1 MEEPDGMR
9 QTQRMPITR
18 SPRPFS
24 VAARLRWQRL
34 AISLMLATLPSLTLA
49 SPLPEATRAGAIE
62 HARELPR
69 SHTLMVAIDGKT
81 VIDEGFRGHAT
92 DETANIKSL
101 SKTLI
106 SALVGA
112 AIDRGVIESVDQP
125 IVELLGDRVPADID
139 PRVNNITV
147 GNLLSMQAGLER
159 TSGSNY
165 GAWVASSNWIADALE
180 RPFVA
185 EPGGRMLYST
195 GNSHLLSAALTEATG
210 RSTLSLARDWLGA
223 PLGFAIPPWTRDPQG
238 IYFGGNEMGLTPQA
252 LLRFGEMFRHN
263 GQLDGQRVLS
273 ADWIERSW
281 QPRTRSFFNGDD
293 YGYGWFITE
302 LAGEPV
308 YYGWGYGG
316 QLLYIVPSRA
326 MTVVM
331 TSDPTP
337 PSSGSDYLDDVEAL
351 VGDLIEATANH
362 DNEGPNS

>member
-1 MEEPDGMR
+1 MEERHGMR
-9 QTQRMPITR
+9 QTGRMPILPSFRFPT
-18 SPRPFS
+18 
-24 VAARLRWQRL
+24 VAARSRGRRFAVFLLL
-34 AISLMLATLPSLTLA
+34 ATLA
-49 SPLPEATRAGAIE
+49 SPALAAPLPEAARDSIAEQAGT
-62 HARELPR
+62 LPR
-69 SHTLMVAIDGKT
+69 SHSLLVAVDGDT
-81 VIDEGFRGHAT
+81 VIEEGFRGHET
-92 DETANIKSL
+92 NETANIKSL
-101 SKTLI
+101 SKALI

-125 IVELLGDRVPADID
+125 VVELLGDRVPADID
-139 PRVNNITV
+139 PRMSDITV
-147 GNLLSMQAGLER
+147 GNLLSMQAGLES
-159 TSGSNY
+159 TSGGNY
-165 GAWVASSNWIADALE
+165 GAWVASSNWVSDALE

-210 RSTLSLARDWLGA
+210 RSTLALARDWLGD
-223 PLGFAIPPWTRDPQG
+223 PLGIAIPPWTRDPQG

-252 LLRFGEMFRHN
+252 LLRFGEMIRQH
-263 GQLDGQRVLS
+263 GTRDDRTLLS

-293 YGYGWFITE
+293 YGYGWFITRI
-302 LAGEPV
+302 AGQPV

-316 QLLYIVPSRA
+316 QLLYVVPSRA

-351 VGDLIEATANH
+351 IAELIEATNRPH
-362 DNEGPNS
+362 QESSP

>member
-1 MEEPDGMR
+1 MR
-9 QTQRMPITR
+9 QTQRMPISR
-18 SPRPFS
+18 SLRPFS
-24 VAARLRWQRL
+24 VAARFRWRL
-34 AISLMLATLPSLTLA
+34 VAISLMLTALSPLVTADTLSEDA
-49 SPLPEATRAGAIE
+49 LPEATRDDVTTR
-62 HARELPR
+62 ARDLPR
-69 SHTLMVAIDGKT
+69 SHTLLVAIDGET

-125 IVELLGDRVPADID
+125 VVELLGDRVPADVD
-139 PRVNNITV
+139 PRVSDITV

-159 TSGSNY
+159 TSGGNY
-165 GAWVASSNWIADALE
+165 GAWVASSNWVADALE

-195 GNSHLLSAALTEATG
+195 GNSHLLSAALTEVTG
-210 RSTLSLARDWLGA
+210 RSTLALARDWLGA
-223 PLGFAIPPWTRDPQG
+223 PLGIAIPPWTRDPQG

-252 LLRFGEMFRHN
+252 LLRFGEMVR
-263 GQLDGQRVLS
+263 QRGRRDDRTVLS
-273 ADWIERSW
+273 ADWIERAW

-293 YGYGWFITE
+293 YGYGWFITRI
-302 LAGEPV
+302 ADRPV

-316 QLLYIVPSRA
+316 QLLYVIPSRA

-337 PSSGSDYLDDVEAL
+337 PSRGSDYLDDVEAL
-351 VGDLIEATANH
+351 IAELIEATNPS
-362 DNEGPNS
+362 DPEPSP

>member
-1 MEEPDGMR
+1 
-9 QTQRMPITR
+9 
-18 SPRPFS
+18 
-24 VAARLRWQRL
+24 VAC
-34 AISLMLATLPSLTLA
+34 ATLEDMPTSLQSHHSTPAASVSRWWLCLLGLLA
-49 SPLPEATRAGAIE
+49 LLPLEPAAAALADDRRESIVERAGT
-62 HARELPR
+62 LPR
-69 SHTLMVAIDGKT
+69 SHTLLVAIDGET

-125 IVELLGDRVPADID
+125 IVELLGARVPADVD
-139 PRVNNITV
+139 PRVNDITV

-159 TSGSNY
+159 TSGGNY
-165 GAWVASSNWIADALE
+165 GAWVASSNWVSDALA
-180 RPFVA
+180 RPFDA
-185 EPGGRMLYST
+185 EIGGRMRYST
-195 GNSHLLSAALTEATG
+195 GNSHLLSAALTEVTG
-210 RSTLSLARDWLGA
+210 RSTLALARDWLGD
-223 PLGFAIPPWTRDPQG
+223 PLGISIPPWTRDPQG

-252 LLRFGEMFRHN
+252 LLRFGEMVRQRGRYG
-263 GQLDGQRVLS
+263 GQTVLS
-273 ADWIERSW
+273 TDWIERSW

-316 QLLYIVPSRA
+316 QLLYVIPSRA

-331 TSDPTP
+331 TSDPMP
-337 PSSGSDYLDDVEAL
+337 PSNGSNYVNRVETL
-351 VGDLIEATANH
+351 IGDLIEATGNH
-362 DNEGPNS
+362 NDEERTT

>member
-1 MEEPDGMR
+1 
-9 QTQRMPITR
+9 MP
-18 SPRPFS
+18 
-24 VAARLRWQRL
+24 AWRLCL
-34 AISLMLATLPSLTLA
+34 VGLLTLLPLEQATAALAADRRESVIERA
-49 SPLPEATRAGAIE
+49 SV
-62 HARELPR
+62 LPR
-69 SHTLMVAIDGKT
+69 SHTLLVAIDGET
-81 VIDEGFRGHAT
+81 VIDESFRGHAT

-139 PRVNNITV
+139 PRVNKITV

-165 GAWVASSNWIADALE
+165 GAWVASPNWVHDALE
-180 RPFVA
+180 RPFVD

-210 RSTLSLARDWLGA
+210 GTTLALARDWLGE

-252 LLRFGEMFRHN
+252 LLRFGEMFRQN

-273 ADWIERSW
+273 VGWIERSW

-293 YGYGWFITE
+293 YGYGWFITRI
-302 LAGEPV
+302 AGESV
-308 YYGWGYGG
+308 FYGWGYGG
-316 QLLYIVPSRA
+316 QLLYVIPSRA
-326 MTVVM
+326 MTVAM

-351 VGDLIEATANH
+351 VGDLIEATANN
-362 DNEGPNS
+362 DNETPST